1 MIGRAVSE
9 PLQAL
14 RQIVHLLGHFLLAD
28 DLGGA
33 LQQTGVQVEDVA
45 RIGLAAGRTAQD
57 QRHLA
62 VSHGLLGQVV
72 IDHERMAAGVPE
84 ILSDGRTG
92 KRRVI
97 LQRSGIG
104 GRGGHHDGVVHRT
117 LGAEGL
123 DDGSHGGAFLADGH
137 IDTIDGLARQELG
150 ALVDDGIDGDGRL
163 AGLAVA
169 DDQLTLAAADRNH
182 RVDGL
187 EAGLE
192 RLRDGFAEDDA
203 GRLALQRH
211 THGLARHR
219 AESVQGFADR
229 VDHAA
234 HQALAHRDA
243 GDATHPADVHPLAHL
258 VGGTE
263 QDGSDVVLFEV
274 HHDAFHAAVEFEE
287 FPGFGPCEAVD
298 ARHAVTDGQHVADLL
313 ILERSIDP
321 PQLFQQEVGDFA
333 RLDCI
338 LRHYTILLLEMT
350 NWRRMAS
357 IWLRTLPSSR

>member
-1 MIGRAVSE
+1 MMVSMAMAVL
-9 PLQAL
+9 P
-14 RQIVHLLGHFLLAD
+14 VW
-28 DLGGA
+28 
-33 LQQTGVQVEDVA
+33 
-45 RIGLAAGRTAQD
+45 
-57 QRHLA
+57 
-62 VSHGLLGQVV
+62 
-72 IDHERMAAGVPE
+72 
-84 ILSDGRTG
+84 
-92 KRRVI
+92 
-97 LQRSGIG
+97 
-104 GRGGHHDGVVHRT
+104 
-117 LGAEGL
+117 
-123 DDGSHGGAFLADGH
+123 
-137 IDTIDGLARQELG
+137 
-150 ALVDDGIDGDGRL
+150 IDGDGRL

-169 DDQLTLAAADRNH
+169 DDQLALAAADRDH

-211 THGLARHR
+211 THRLARHR
-219 AESVQGFADR
+219 AESVQSFADR

-243 GDATHPADVHPLAHL
+243 GDAAHPADVHPLAHL

-274 HHDAFHAAVEFEE
+274 HHDAFHAAVKFEE
-287 FPGFGPCEAVD
+287 FTGFGPCEAVD

-313 ILERSIDP
+313 ILERSVDP

-333 RLDCI
+333 RFDCI

-350 NWRRMAS
+350 NCRRMAS
-357 IWLRTLPSSR
+357 IWRLTLPSSR